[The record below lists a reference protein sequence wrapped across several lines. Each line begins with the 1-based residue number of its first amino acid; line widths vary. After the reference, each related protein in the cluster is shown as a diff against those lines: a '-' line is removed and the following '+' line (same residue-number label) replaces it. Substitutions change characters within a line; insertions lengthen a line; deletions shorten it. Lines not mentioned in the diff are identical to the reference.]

1 LTGVLDAEPF
11 LGPSRAKF
19 FRYGAWLKMIDY
31 LLLAGLIMFLV
42 SIPFYVHNRS
52 TLEEKGFEVK
62 EILIDSAIAIILICI
77 LLFFVG

>member
-1 LTGVLDAEPF
+1 
-11 LGPSRAKF
+11 
-19 FRYGAWLKMIDY
+19 MIDY

-62 EILIDSAIAIILICI
+62 EILIDSAIAIILSCI
-77 LLFFVG
+77 LLFCVG